1 MSSITSATGSGG
13 SISSAGIGS
22 GLDVNN
28 IITSLMKV
36 EQLPLNKLQATAK
49 DMQTRLSA
57 FGQMQSLVSAFH
69 DASVPLYSANSFAV
83 TNTSSSD
90 SSSVSSTSTTTAVPG
105 SYAVAV
111 SRLSSTQ
118 NIVSASGTGQFATSS
133 EVVGSGT
140 MTISLGAWNTNPD
153 GTLPVSPVFTPKS
166 GASDIV
172 IPVGAGTDTLQQV
185 ADAINKAAGGV
196 SATVVTDATGAR
208 LALQS
213 TTTGASNGFRV
224 SIADAVPTNTATDG
238 LSRLAFDPQNGA
250 NAMSLSQA
258 ANDTLATINGISVT
272 TASNTLTNVVGGMTF
287 VLSKV
292 TTSPVTINVT
302 QNTDAVKTML
312 TSFVA
317 SYNALTTFLSQATQY
332 DPVAKQGA
340 LLQGDATT
348 TGLQNQLRQMIG
360 QPGKA
365 STAFTTLS
373 SIGIEFQKDGTLK
386 VNDAKVSAALKNLPE
401 LTKAMSNIDLTTPGN
416 NGFAKQIADWT
427 SGLLA
432 SNGTLPGKT
441 YSIQKQIAANQKDQ
455 ERLNTKLAAVEARMR
470 AQYSALDTAM
480 SKANALQQYVTQ
492 QITTW
497 NKNTA

>member
-22 GLDVNN
+22 GLDVNS
-28 IITSLMKV
+28 IISSLMKV
-36 EQLPLNKLQATAK
+36 EQLPLNKLQATAT

-69 DASVPLYSANSFAV
+69 DASVPLYSASSYAI
-83 TNTSSSD
+83 TNTNSSD
-90 SSSVSSTSTTTAVPG
+90 ASSVSAGSTTAAIPG
-105 SYAVAV
+105 SYAVSV
-111 SRLSSTQ
+111 SQLSSTQ
-118 NIVSASGTGQFATSS
+118 SVVSASGTGQFANAS

-140 MTISLGAWNTNPD
+140 ITISLGAWNTNPD
-153 GTLPVSPVFTPKS
+153 GTLPASPAFTPKS

-172 IPVGAGTDTLQQV
+172 IPVGSGTDTLQQV

-196 SATVVTDATGAR
+196 SATVVTDASGAR

-224 SIADAVPTNTATDG
+224 AIADSVPTNTATQG

-258 ANDTLATINGISVT
+258 AKDTKATINGIAVT
-272 TASNTLTNVVGGMTF
+272 TASNTLTDVVGGMTF

-292 TTSPVTINVT
+292 TSSPVTVNVT

-317 SYNALTTFLSQATQY
+317 AYNALTSFLSQATKF
-332 DPVAKQGA
+332 DPATKKGA
-340 LLQGDATT
+340 LLQGDATA
-348 TGLQNQLRQMIG
+348 TGLQNQLRQMVS
-360 QPGKA
+360 QPGSA
-365 STAFTTLS
+365 SSAFSTLS

-386 VNDAKVSAALKNLPE
+386 LNDTKVAAALKNLPE
-401 LTKAMSNIDLTTPGN
+401 LTKAMSNVDSTTPDK
-416 NGFAKQIADWT
+416 NGFAKKIADWT
-427 SGLLA
+427 GGLLA
-432 SNGTLPGKT
+432 SNGTLPGKSK
-441 YSIQKQIAANQKDQ
+441 SIQKQIAANQKDQ
-455 ERLNTKLAAVEARMR
+455 ERLNTKLAAVETRLR
-470 AQYSALDTAM
+470 AQYTTLDTAM
-480 SKANALQQYVTQ
+480 SKANALQQYVSQ